1 MKRTLTIAALALL
14 LLAAVGAGY
23 WLGHRSTATGTATAR
38 TDQTKK
44 ILYYRNPMGLAD
56 TSPVPKK
63 DPMGMDYIPVFAGG
77 DDGSADSALQIRIS
91 ADKVQKLGVRTE
103 LATVRTLAREVRALG
118 RVEIDESRINAVAP
132 RFEGWVE
139 RLHVKV
145 TGQPVVKGQ
154 ALFEVWS
161 PELASAQSEYAIA
174 RQSAEAMKNA
184 EASAHESMSALADA
198 SLARLKNWGLAAGD
212 TQALSRHGQA
222 RRALTLRSPVSGIVI
237 EKKAVQGMRFAP
249 GDTLYQIADLSS
261 VWVIADA
268 NEQDIARIQ
277 TGQKARIT
285 VNAYP
290 GKEFIGR
297 VSFISPTLKS
307 ETRTVPVRVELAN
320 PGGRLKPGLFA
331 AMTLE
336 APQAAPA
343 LTVPSSAVIDSGTR
357 QIVLVQLGEGRFEP
371 RTVRLG
377 ARSDAYVEVLDGIKS
392 GESVVVAANFLIDAE
407 SNLKAALGSFSHPAA
422 KPAASASA
430 PQAKASAGHR
440 GEGKIDAIDAQTGA
454 ITIAHQP
461 IASLKWPAM
470 TMDFV
475 LANAAL
481 ARGIQAGTP
490 VKFEFVERK
499 PGEWVITK
507 LEAAP
512 NGHAGH

>member
-1 MKRTLTIAALALL
+1 MKRALMIAALALS

-23 WLGHRSTATGTATAR
+23 WLGHRSTATGAATAP
-38 TDQTKK
+38 TDQAKK

-77 DDGSADSALQIRIS
+77 DDGAADSAQQIRIS

-103 LATVRTLAREVRALG
+103 LATERTLARVIRALG

-139 RLHVKV
+139 RLHVNV
-145 TGQPVVKGQ
+145 TGQPVIKGQ
-154 ALFEVWS
+154 ALFDVWS
-161 PELASAQSEYAIA
+161 PELASAQREYAIA

-184 EASAHESMSALADA
+184 EAPARESMSALADA
-198 SLARLKNWGLAAGD
+198 SLARLKNWDIPATEL
-212 TQALSRHGQA
+212 QALSRNGQT

-237 EKKAVQGMRFAP
+237 EKKALQGMRFSP

-261 VWVIADA
+261 VWVIADL

-277 TGQKARIT
+277 TGQKARIM

-297 VSFISPTLKS
+297 VSFISPTLNP

-371 RTVRLG
+371 RTVKLG
-377 ARSDAYVEVLDGIKS
+377 ARSDAYVEVLDGIRS
-392 GESVVVAANFLIDAE
+392 GEAVVVAANFLIDAE
-407 SNLKAALGSFSHPAA
+407 SNLKAALGSFTHADA
-422 KPAASASA
+422 KPAASA
-430 PQAKASAGHR
+430 PQAGARAGHR
-440 GEGKIDAIDAQTGA
+440 GEGKIESLDAKTGA
-454 ITIAHQP
+454 ITIDHQP

-475 LANAAL
+475 LANSAL
-481 ARGIQAGTP
+481 TRGISPGAQ
-490 VKFEFVERK
+490 VRFEFVERK

>member
-1 MKRTLTIAALALL
+1 MKRTLTIAALALAL
-14 LLAAVGAGY
+14 FAAVGAGY
-23 WLGHRSTATGTATAR
+23 WLGHRSAATSTAAAPASKA
-38 TDQTKK
+38 KK

-56 TSPVPKK
+56 TSAVPKK

-77 DDGSADSALQIRIS
+77 DDGRAESAQQIRIS

-103 LATVRTLAREVRALG
+103 RATERTLAREVRALG
-118 RVEIDESRINAVAP
+118 RVEIDESRIAAIAP

-139 RLHVKV
+139 RLHVRV
-145 TGQPVVKGQ
+145 SGQPVAKGQ

-198 SLARLKNWGLAAGD
+198 SLSRLKNWGLSAGEL
-212 TQALSRHGQA
+212 QSHSRHGQT

-237 EKKAVQGMRFAP
+237 EKKAQQGMRFAP

-261 VWVIADA
+261 VWVVADA

-277 TGQKARIT
+277 LGQKARIT
-285 VNAYP
+285 VSAYP

-297 VSFISPTLKS
+297 VSFISPTLNS
-307 ETRTVPVRVELAN
+307 DTRTVPVRVELAN
-320 PGGRLKPGLFA
+320 PDGRLKPGLFA

-336 APQAAPA
+336 APQAARA

-357 QIVLVQLGEGRFEP
+357 QIVLVEVGEGRFEP
-371 RTVRLG
+371 RTVKLG
-377 ARSDAYVEVLDGIKS
+377 ARTDDYVEVLDGIRS
-392 GESVVVAANFLIDAE
+392 GEAVVVAANFLIDAE
-407 SNLKAALGSFSHPAA
+407 SNLKAALGSFTHADA
-422 KPAASASA
+422 KPAASA
-430 PQAKASAGHR
+430 PPLAKASAGHL
-440 GEGKIDAIDAQTGA
+440 GEGKIEALDARTGA

-481 ARGIQAGTP
+481 ARGLRAGAP
-490 VKFEFVERK
+490 VRFEFVERK

-507 LEAAP
+507 LEPTATK
-512 NGHAGH
+512 HAGH